1 MTTLLEQAI
10 TAVSV
15 LPQTE
20 QDEIAHDIFQR
31 LEARKKSRR
40 SLLKMS
46 LEQRR
51 QILAQQAEKM
61 VEHYQQN
68 SEWKELGA
76 GDILES
82 RYNKVYPTTRKTY

>member
-1 MTTLLEQAI
+1 MTTLLEQAF
-10 TAVSV
+10 TATSA

-20 QDEIAHDIFQR
+20 QDGIAHDIFRR
-31 LEARKKSRR
+31 LEARQKFRR
-40 SLLKMS
+40 SLLKMP

-68 SEWKELGA
+68 PEWKELGVE
-76 GDILES
+76 DIIE
-82 RYNKVYPTTRKTY
+82 YHNETK

>member
-1 MTTLLEQAI
+1 MTTLLEQAF
-10 TAVSV
+10 TALSA

-31 LEARKKSRR
+31 LETRKKSRR

-51 QILAQQAEKM
+51 QILAQQVEKM

-68 SEWKELGA
+68 TEWKELGA
-76 GDILES
+76 GDIIE
-82 RYNKVYPTTRKTY
+82 Y

>member
-1 MTTLLEQAI
+1 MH
-10 TAVSV
+10 
-15 LPQTE
+15 QTE
-20 QDEIAHDIFQR
+20 QDEITHDIFRR

-40 SLLKMS
+40 SLLKMP

-68 SEWKELGA
+68 PEWKELGA
-76 GDILES
+76 GDIIEYHGNYD
-82 RYNKVYPTTRKTY
+82 RDRPC

>member
-1 MTTLLEQAI
+1 MTTLLEQAF
-10 TAVSV
+10 TALSA

-31 LEARKKSRR
+31 LETRKKSRR

-51 QILAQQAEKM
+51 QILAQQTEKM

-68 SEWKELGA
+68 TEWKELGA
-76 GDILES
+76 GDIIE
-82 RYNKVYPTTRKTY
+82 YHNETK

>member
-1 MTTLLEQAI
+1 MTALLEQAF
-10 TAVSV
+10 TAASA

-20 QDEIAHDIFQR
+20 QEEIAHDIFRR

-40 SLLKMS
+40 SLLKKP

-51 QILAQQAEKM
+51 QILAQQADQM

-68 SEWKELGA
+68 PEWKELGA
-76 GDILES
+76 GDIIEYHGNYD
-82 RYNKVYPTTRKTY
+82 RDRPC

>member
-1 MTTLLEQAI
+1 MTTLLEQAF
-10 TAVSV
+10 TAASA
-15 LPQTE
+15 LPQIE
-20 QDEIAHDIFQR
+20 QEEIAHDIFRR

-68 SEWKELGA
+68 PEWKELGA
-76 GDILES
+76 GDIIE
-82 RYNKVYPTTRKTY
+82 YHN